1 MRLILVALLCASCVS
16 DPALDSEEQEATTA
30 FANDKAAF
38 DFFIGKGLTANQA
51 AGIVGNLDQE
61 SGVDPTIAQYGGGP
75 GRGIAQWSVG
85 GRWDTGTDSVAH
97 YASAHGVSMT
107 ALNTQLDFIWYE
119 LTQIGYG
126 YTQLQAATN
135 VTDATL
141 AFMDK
146 YEICGT
152 CASSQRIAYA
162 KNVLAAYGADA
173 SPSYAATFVS
183 QSWPLATDPLTIHCG
198 ESIAAQIVMKNTGTK
213 TWDASTKLGTTS
225 PRDRDSMFAG
235 SDWLA
240 PNRPAA
246 VDGPVAPGA
255 KGTFAFS
262 FTAPSGDACVPGTYH
277 EHFGLVQE
285 STTWF
290 ADNGGGPPDDQLE
303 AQLLV
308 VPADP
313 TMTGSDGSDG
323 SAGDPGSP
331 DSPEMNAGCSTTG
344 GSGGGSAAAF
354 VLLGLVLR
362 RRRA

>member
-1 MRLILVALLCASCVS
+1 VRLLLVAILCASCVS

-30 FANDKAAF
+30 FANDRAAF
-38 DFFIGKGLTANQA
+38 DFFLGKGLTANQA

-97 YASAHGVSMT
+97 YASAHGLSMT

-126 YTQLQAATN
+126 YTQLQAAAN

-162 KNVLAAYGADA
+162 KAVLAAYGADA
-173 SPSYAATFVS
+173 TPSYAAAYVS
-183 QSWPLATDPLTIHCG
+183 QSWPLATDPLTLHCG
-198 ESIAAQIVMKNTGTK
+198 ESVAAQIVLENTGTR
-213 TWDASTKLGTTS
+213 TWDASTKLGTTM
-225 PRDRDSMFAG
+225 PRDRASMFAG
-235 SDWLA
+235 SDWPA
-240 PNRPAA
+240 PNRAA
-246 VDGPVAPGA
+246 AIDGTVAPGDN
-255 KGTFAFS
+255 GTFAFS
-262 FTAPSGDACVPGTYH
+262 FWAPSGDACVPGTYH

-290 ADNGGGPPDDQLE
+290 ADNGGGPPDDQIE
-303 AQLLV
+303 ALIMV
-308 VPADP
+308 VPGDP

-323 SAGDPGSP
+323 SAGSP
-331 DSPEMNAGCSTTG
+331 DSPEMGGGCSTTG
-344 GSGGGSAAAF
+344 TGSGSAGMF